1 MSYGVF
7 REIERLIEYIPIE
20 IDTYGIGK
28 LSSNTFIDSR
38 YNFKDIDR
46 IATRLG
52 ILEVG
57 RNTVSLRDIIKL
69 LNKFLK
75 DADIEELVESPRRYR
90 EIQNSSSGLPLKNL
104 LFDFCLSALVGDTF
118 DAKLFLTHTLYL
130 TGLRRQLVILLSSV
144 ITDLV
149 LVNND
154 SDVREMLT
162 LLALLSEPNNID
174 IYFDLNKEGFNKRY
188 NTYLKEIGKLSKYNN
203 NCNTPLAKISQ
214 GKKDITII
222 MIIDH
227 SKILL
232 YFVKPTKNLNR
243 LFY

>member
-20 IDTYGIGK
+20 IDTCGIGK
-28 LSSNTFIDSR
+28 LSYNTFIDSR

-104 LFDFCLSALVGDTF
+104 LFDFCLSALIGDTF

-188 NTYLKEIGKLSKYNN
+188 NIYLKEIRKLSKYNN

-214 GKKDITII
+214 GKKI
-222 MIIDH
+222 
-227 SKILL
+227 
-232 YFVKPTKNLNR
+232 
-243 LFY
+243 

>member
-1 MSYGVF
+1 MSYGIF

-28 LSSNTFIDSR
+28 LSFKTFIDSR

-90 EIQNSSSGLPLKNL
+90 EIQHNLSGLPLKNL
-104 LFDFCLSALVGDTF
+104 LFDFCLSALEGDTF
-118 DAKLFLTHTLYL
+118 DAKLFLTHALYL
-130 TGLRRQLVILLSSV
+130 TGLRRQLVMLLSSV
-144 ITDLV
+144 I
-149 LVNND
+149 ND
-154 SDVREMLT
+154 STLVKNDNDVREMLT

-174 IYFDLNKEGFNKRY
+174 VYFDLNKEGFNRRY
-188 NTYLKEIGKLSKYNN
+188 NTYLKELGKFSKHNN

-214 GKKDITII
+214 GKKI
-222 MIIDH
+222 
-227 SKILL
+227 
-232 YFVKPTKNLNR
+232 
-243 LFY
+243 

>member
-28 LSSNTFIDSR
+28 LSPTTFIDSR

-90 EIQNSSSGLPLKNL
+90 EIQNSVSGLPLKNL
-104 LFDFCLSALVGDTF
+104 LFDFCLSALVDDTF
-118 DAKLFLTHTLYL
+118 DAKLFLIHSLYL
-130 TGLRRQLVILLSSV
+130 TGLRRQLVILLSS
-144 ITDLV
+144 IINDSTLV
-149 LVNND
+149 KHD
-154 SDVREMLT
+154 SDVREILT

-174 IYFDLNKEGFNKRY
+174 VYFDVNKEGFNIRY

-203 NCNTPLAKISQ
+203 NYNTPLAKINQ
-214 GKKDITII
+214 GKKI
-222 MIIDH
+222 
-227 SKILL
+227 
-232 YFVKPTKNLNR
+232 
-243 LFY
+243 